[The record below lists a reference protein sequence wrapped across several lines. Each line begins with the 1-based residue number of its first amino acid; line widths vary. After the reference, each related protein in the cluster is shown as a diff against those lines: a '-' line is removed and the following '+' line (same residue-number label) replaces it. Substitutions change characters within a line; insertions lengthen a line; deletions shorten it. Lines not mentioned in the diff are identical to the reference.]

1 MSASGPNATLGEVVP
16 VLRCGGGGGRVERDT
31 PGDVSVVPVRGP
43 RRMVRMPSA
52 DLVAVGVRRGDDGV
66 VCVSYRLAGP
76 VRLGSEFA
84 FETRLQPIGAGAVRG
99 VDRQRSEVQLSPDGK
114 VHVSRPHGE
123 PRYPVRARVARRGD
137 ALEVV
142 MQTLLRSG
150 EAFGWRVE
158 SRYLPRFPL
167 GDAYVDTFP
176 DGSGWVSS
184 RDGS

>member
-1 MSASGPNATLGEVVP
+1 M
-16 VLRCGGGGGRVERDT
+16 LRRRWERVERDAR
-31 PGDVSVVPVRGP
+31 GDVRLMEVGGGTRTVRVPSG
-43 RRMVRMPSA
+43 
-52 DLVAVGVRRGDDGV
+52 DLVAVVVRRGGDGV

-84 FETRLQPIGAGAVRG
+84 VETRLQPTVGAGAVRG
-99 VDRQRSEVQLSPDGK
+99 VDRQRYEVQLTPDGK
-114 VHVSRPHGE
+114 LRVSRPHGE

-184 RDGS
+184 REGA